1 MRANPKYYHPE
12 NLDGL
17 SDVAK
22 ELGVKFFKEFMTSYK
37 NMKDNKASERY
48 YDADLINFLL
58 GQEEITNMVADWGET
73 FASGFTPIQSKSL
86 LSMRSTRLIL
96 EEFALEDRNE
106 VLRLRRTID
115 GRQKHFKDGHINQML
130 GETPNIRDRQVKR
143 TMKVLEDL
151 FRDSSLRTPQNGD
164 IRVESLKLVP
174 SNQWDDVKADS
185 RSYESYDTLDQKL
198 ELALPFDFLNK
209 IVKNDLNNFR
219 DRFVLDIREKKSIGG
234 EWVQA
239 KCLWLQA
246 SVGFTY
252 KVVQGMIAYHEVLK
266 WDGPFSTAA
275 QPRKLIQRLNKDVAQ
290 TLKNGRP
297 SEGYIP
303 NREDFAKIAIDRL
316 GDDLSYIDYFNVDI
330 AVCQADKFRFEV
342 ALASATKHLIQDK
355 EVA

>member
-1 MRANPKYYHPE
+1 MRANPKYYHD

-37 NMKDNKASERY
+37 NMENESVSY
-48 YDADLINFLL
+48 NCGDLISFLL
-58 GQEEITNMVADWGET
+58 GQSVRQED
-73 FASGFTPIQSKSL
+73 SGFTPIKSKSL
-86 LSMRSTRLIL
+86 LSIRSTSLIL
-96 EEFALEDRNE
+96 EAVLADRDEVIQQRRRIEFK
-106 VLRLRRTID
+106 
-115 GRQKHFKDGHINQML
+115 QKQFKDGHINQML
-130 GETPNIRDRQVKR
+130 GETPNIKDRQVKR
-143 TMKVLEDL
+143 TMKGLEDL
-151 FRDSSLRTPQNGD
+151 LRDSSLNTPKNGA

-185 RSYESYDTLDQKL
+185 RSQESYDTLDQVI
-198 ELALPFDFLNK
+198 ELTLPFDFLNK

-275 QPRKLIQRLNKDVAQ
+275 QPRKLIQRLNKDVAL

-297 SEGYIP
+297 SESYIP

-330 AVCQADKFRFEV
+330 AVCQSDKFRFEV